1 MSLIQFSIE
10 QRTAFLT
17 LASPPLNILTLPMMR
32 EINQCLDDLGRQ
44 PSNGFQAIVIAAAP
58 ECTAFSTGISVEDH
72 QPSTAYQTLQEFHAI
87 YRNLRVLGK
96 PVVGVVRGQA
106 FGMGCELVAYCD
118 LVIAVTTATFGQP
131 EIRLG
136 LYPPTASVL
145 LPRIIGWRRATRM
158 VLLSEVLDAAEAQ
171 RAGLVDYVVPQDQLP
186 AKTEELLAILHG
198 WSAPVLESARRA
210 LHTAYF
216 HDIDAAMQAIEDQY
230 LNQLMS
236 YADVQEGL
244 RAFREKRKPV
254 WQHH

>member
-1 MSLIQFSIE
+1 MALAELSVEHRI
-10 QRTAFLT
+10 AFLT
-17 LASPPLNILTLPMMR
+17 LASPPLNVLTLAMMR
-32 EINQCLDDLGRQ
+32 EINRSLDDLGRQ
-44 PSNGFQAIVIAAAP
+44 PANSFQAIVIAASP
-58 ECTAFSTGISVEDH
+58 ECTAFSTGISVDDH
-72 QPSTAYQTLQEFHAI
+72 QPTTAYQTLQEFHAI
-87 YRNLRVLGK
+87 YRNLRALGK
-96 PVVGVVRGQA
+96 PVAGIVRGQA

-136 LYPPTASVL
+136 LYPPTASIL
-145 LPRIIGWRRATRM
+145 LPRIIGWRRAARM

-171 RAGLVDYVVPQDQLP
+171 RAGLVDYVVPPEQLP

-216 HDIDAAMQAIEDQY
+216 HDIEAAMEAVEDQY

-254 WQHH
+254 WQHR

>member
-1 MSLIQFSIE
+1 MALAQLNLE
-10 QRTAFLT
+10 RRTAFLT
-17 LASPPLNILTLPMMR
+17 LASPPLNVLTLALMS
-32 EINQCLDDLGRQ
+32 EINQLLDDLGRQ
-44 PSNGFQAIVIAAAP
+44 PSNSFQAIVIAADP
-58 ECTAFSTGISVEDH
+58 ECTAFSTGISIDDH
-72 QPSTAYQTLQEFHAI
+72 QPSRAYQTLQAFHAI
-87 YRNLRVLGK
+87 YRNLRALGK
-96 PVVGVVRGQA
+96 PVVGIVRGQA

-118 LVIAVTTATFGQP
+118 LVIAATTATFGQP

-136 LYPPTASVL
+136 LYPPTASIL

-171 RAGLVDYVVPQDQLP
+171 RAGLVDYVAPPEQLA
-186 AKTEELLAILHG
+186 AKTEEVLAILHG

-216 HDIDAAMQAIEDQY
+216 HDLEAAMEAVEDQY

>member
-1 MSLIQFSIE
+1 MALVQLSLERRI
-10 QRTAFLT
+10 AFLT
-17 LASPPLNILTLPMMR
+17 LTSPPLNILTLGLMR
-32 EINQCLDDLGRQ
+32 EINQRLDELGRQ
-44 PSNGFQAIVIAAAP
+44 PAQSFQAIVIAAAP
-58 ECTAFSTGISVEDH
+58 ECTAFSTGVSVEDH
-72 QPSTAYQTLQEFHAI
+72 QPTKAYQTLQEFHAI
-87 YRNLRVLGK
+87 YRNLRTLSK
-96 PVVGVVRGQA
+96 PVVGIVRGQA

-118 LVIAVTTATFGQP
+118 LVLAVTTATFGQP

-145 LPRIIGWRRATRM
+145 LPRIIGWRRAMRM

-171 RAGLVDYVVPQDQLP
+171 RAGLVDYVVPPEQL
-186 AKTEELLAILHG
+186 ATKTEELLAVLHG

-216 HDIDAAMQAIEDQY
+216 HDVEAAMAAVEDQY
-230 LNQLMS
+230 LNQLMN